1 MIVIVAIDGPAGAG
15 KSSVSRQLANRLGFQ
30 FLDTGAMY
38 RAVALLAIRKGYG
51 QQNAVEIADLAR
63 HMQLRF
69 ISDRVILDGADI
81 TAQIRTS
88 EVASN
93 VYLAADNPEVRA
105 CLVDKQ
111 REIASLTDTVT
122 EGRDQGTVAFPHA
135 ECKIYLTA
143 TPEERARRRH
153 LELTQRGEHFSL
165 EEVLRQNQDRDHRD
179 MTRPVGRLIKAND
192 AIEFYTDGLTSDEV
206 VAKLEA
212 IVLSRQAELSAA
224 VKPAT

>member
-1 MIVIVAIDGPAGAG
+1 MIVAIDGPAGAG

-38 RAVALLAIRKGYG
+38 RAVALLALRKGYSA
-51 QQNAVEIADLAR
+51 QNAAEIADLAR

-93 VYLAADNPEVRA
+93 VFLAADNPEVRA

-165 EEVLRQNQDRDHRD
+165 EEVLSQNQDRDHRD
-179 MTRPVGRLIKAND
+179 MARPVGRLIKADD

-206 VAKLEA
+206 VTKLEA
-212 IVLSRQAELSAA
+212 IVLSRQSELSTAI
-224 VKPAT
+224 KPAT

>member
-1 MIVIVAIDGPAGAG
+1 MIVAIDGPAGAG

-38 RAVALLAIRKGYG
+38 RAVALLALRKGYG

-63 HMQLRF
+63 NMQLRF

-153 LELTQRGEHFSL
+153 L
-165 EEVLRQNQDRDHRD
+165 N
-179 MTRPVGRLIKAND
+179 
-192 AIEFYTDGLTSDEV
+192 
-206 VAKLEA
+206 
-212 IVLSRQAELSAA
+212 
-224 VKPAT
+224 